1 MTPLPNP
8 PSAPRTPSGESHEFR
23 TTDRPRHARVGARRT
38 LLAFAVVGLLL
49 LCGFW
54 FSPAKVPEAPR
65 AELVLQQGR
74 LFHPGQTAPFTGRM
88 TELYPSGAK
97 KSRSMVVNGL
107 LHGISEGWHT
117 NGQLAVREHF
127 QAGISHGWRTKWFAG
142 GAKMSEA
149 NIVNGQLQGTFR
161 RWHENGVLAEQ
172 IEMRHGNV
180 EGLARAYYPSGFLK
194 AQARMQEGKLMEQRF
209 WPDGECKA
217 SPLATERAN

>member
-8 PSAPRTPSGESHEFR
+8 PSAPRTPSGESDEFR
-23 TTDRPRHARVGARRT
+23 TADRLKRVRWGVRRT
-38 LLAFAVVGLLL
+38 LLAFAVVGFLV

-74 LFHPGQTAPFTGRM
+74 LFRPGQTAPFTGLM

-97 KSRSMVVNGL
+97 KSRSMIVNGL

-127 QAGISHGWRTKWFAG
+127 QKSVSHGLRTKWFAG
-142 GAKMSEA
+142 GSKMSEA
-149 NIVNGQLQGTFR
+149 NVVHGQLQGTFR
-161 RWHENGVLAEQ
+161 RWHENGVLAEL
-172 IEMRHGNV
+172 IEMRNGNV
-180 EGLARAYYPSGFLK
+180 EGLSRAYYPSGFLK
-194 AQARMQEGKLMEQRF
+194 AQARMQDGRLVEQRF

-217 SPLATERAN
+217 SPPTTERAN